1 MVNYQNGKIY
11 KIEDVGGNMCYI
23 GSTTKEH
30 LAQRMAEHRKGFRH
44 WQKTGNGGNYTAF
57 QIFEKY
63 GVENCRIILED
74 HENHENLAILGRIM
88 KIMTIAKT

>member
-30 LAQRMAEHRKGFRH
+30 LAQRMAEHRSNFKCYQKGTYH
-44 WQKTGNGGNYTAF
+44 KLTIYT
-57 QIFEKY
+57 IFETY
-63 GVENCRIILED
+63 GVENCRIVLVELCPCDIKDELIKRES
-74 HENHENLAILGRIM
+74 HYI
-88 KIMTIAKT
+88 